1 MDIETAKT
9 LKPGMRVRVTAI
21 PAPGTTLFDG
31 WSFSV
36 GDEAEL
42 LELDST
48 DRWYAE
54 FDDGYVWFLELR
66 NGVDFEVLD
75 GEVETTRTG
84 A

>member
-9 LKPGMRVRVTAI
+9 LQPGMRVRVTAI
-21 PAPGTTLFDG
+21 PADGTTPFDG

-66 NGVDFEVLD
+66 HGVDFEVLD
-75 GEVETTRTG
+75 
-84 A
+84 